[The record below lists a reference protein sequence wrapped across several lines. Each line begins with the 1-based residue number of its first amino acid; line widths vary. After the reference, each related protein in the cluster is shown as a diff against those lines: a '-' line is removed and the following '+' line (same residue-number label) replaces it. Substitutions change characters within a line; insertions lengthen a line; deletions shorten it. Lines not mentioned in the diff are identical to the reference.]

1 MEDQKEFER
10 KLNLNFRPKKSTTG
24 EKTLNLTEYSTDV
37 CHCLEDH
44 TGETGG
50 HFDIFHIGKLQQQ
63 RFVLGCVEQISISL
77 CVNKSGFP
85 KASKDGCIKPLT
97 ELTGTMIKTD

>member
-1 MEDQKEFER
+1 MKDQKDYER
-10 KLNLNFRPKKSTTG
+10 KLSINFRPSTVKLG
-24 EKTLNLTEYSTDV
+24 EKTENLTEYSTNV

-44 TGETGG
+44 TGETDRN
-50 HFDIFHIGKLQQQ
+50 FDSFHIGKLQQQ

-77 CVNKSGFP
+77 CKNKSGFQ

-97 ELTGTMIKTD
+97 ELLS